1 MLFQRPCLASH
12 QGPTRPTGIQNMGS
26 NLASSISAEAPE
38 LGPFPNNI
46 TVTSP
51 TRAISATEQSANGH
65 GLVQGLNKRS
75 CIECRRRKTR
85 CDKRYPCS
93 RCTKTSK
100 QCVFPH
106 SGRARKINGSTE
118 AELTSR
124 LRRLEGI
131 VQKLGVNIEGDQ
143 ENEAAHEPR
152 EANDDQEHAEIS
164 SQRSAAMLNGES
176 GVGWNR
182 LVDEL
187 GKYRYVNSEHWK
199 NLCHEVSCGKR
210 VRRQAM
216 INDLQVEDLK
226 RLEHVWFEEEERAN
240 ESDTSSKSMT
250 SVYTPQYD
258 ACFLFRLSSLS
269 SDLLMMHPTQGQ
281 IFLLWQIYLE
291 NVDPLL
297 KIFHRPTVQRLILEA
312 SQDMAALS
320 RENEALLFAVYYGAV
335 MSMQQDECQTLLKND
350 KIILSSKYRFGTEQ
364 ALARAGFLETR
375 NLTVLQAFVL
385 FLVGSELSGLG
396 TC

>member
-1 MLFQRPCLASH
+1 MAS
-12 QGPTRPTGIQNMGS
+12 NV
-26 NLASSISAEAPE
+26 ASSTSAEAPDDT
-38 LGPFPNNI
+38 I
-46 TVTSP
+46 TVTTP
-51 TRAISATEQSANGH
+51 ARASSATVQSASSN
-65 GLVQGLNKRS
+65 GLVQALNKRS

-106 SGRARKINGSTE
+106 SRRARKMNGSTE

-131 VQKLGVNIEGDQ
+131 VQKLGVSIEEDQ
-143 ENEAAHEPR
+143 EIEAAHEPR
-152 EANDDQEHAEIS
+152 EVNDDQEHAELS

-176 GVGWNR
+176 SLVWNR
-182 LVDEL
+182 VVDEL
-187 GKYRYVNSEHWK
+187 GKYRYVSRENWK
-199 NLCHEVSCGKR
+199 NLCYEVSCGKR
-210 VRRQAM
+210 VRRQAI

-226 RLEHVWFEEEERAN
+226 RLEHVWSEEEERAN
-240 ESDTSSKSMT
+240 ESDTSSKSTT
-250 SVYTPQYD
+250 SVHTPQYD
-258 ACFLFRLSSLS
+258 GGFLFKLRSLS
-269 SDLLMMHPTQGQ
+269 SDLLIMHPTQGQ

-297 KIFHRPTVQRLILEA
+297 KLFHRPTVQRLILEA
-312 SQDMAALS
+312 SQDMATVS
-320 RENEALLFAVYYGAV
+320 RENEALLFAVYYGAI

-364 ALARAGFLETR
+364 ALARAGFLDTR

-385 FLVGSELSGLG
+385 FLVGSELSDLD